1 MARVIGSKYDR
12 RLEMLKV
19 LEAGY
24 RQRQV
29 MLEKRNRDQLL
40 EYGSK

>member
-19 LEAGY
+19 LEPGY
-24 RQRQV
+24 GQRQV
-29 MLEKRNRDQLL
+29 MPEKRNRGQLL
-40 EYGSK
+40 EYGSR

>member
-1 MARVIGSKYDR
+1 MARMIGSKYDR
-12 RLEMLKV
+12 RLEMLNV

-24 RQRQV
+24 GQRQV

-40 EYGSK
+40 EYGSR